1 MRIIFL
7 ILFFFQTI
15 LWAHSESDYGG
26 LLSGLFHPII
36 GPDHLVVILG
46 VGIWG
51 YKMSKPSVWILPLA
65 FITAMLLGAAIG
77 TISMPLYSVEIVI
90 AFSGIFLGLL
100 IAMDEDFPLWISI
113 PVVVTFA
120 LFYGFA
126 HGVETPEGATTL
138 IYMLGFLIA
147 SALLIFLGITIAK
160 LLKKYFNSNLGA
172 QIFDVL
178 ISLTGS
184 LVLIN
189 ILLA

>member
-1 MRIIFL
+1 MRIVFL

-26 LLSGLFHPII
+26 LLSGIFHPIM
-36 GPDHLVVILG
+36 GLDHLVVIIG

-51 YKMSKPSVWILPLA
+51 YKMSKPSIWVLPLA
-65 FITAMLLGAAIG
+65 FITAMLTGAIIG
-77 TISMPLYSVEIVI
+77 TMAMPLYSVEIVI

-120 LFYGFA
+120 LFHGFA
-126 HGVETPEGATTL
+126 HGVETPEGATTV
-138 IYMLGFLIA
+138 IYMLGFLSAASLLMIFGIA
-147 SALLIFLGITIAK
+147 IAK

-172 QIFDVL
+172 QIFGVL
-178 ISLTGS
+178 ISLIGS